1 MKNIVN
7 LILAF
12 ILLACMIFVVY
23 LIISSFFSWFKEINP
38 QLAIALITG
47 SSTIIVATLTV
58 VLGKY
63 YERLKEIE
71 SHHRARKVE
80 IYDEFLISVFKVF
93 YEDDSNFDLVKFL
106 QEWQR
111 KIIMWASPSV
121 IKAFIDWKIHLAKS
135 PPNAKTFFLMEDL
148 FKAMRKDIGLSNKN
162 LDKGA
167 FSHFIMKEADLFLA
181 LSKENPNITLAEIS
195 EVEKVLEYQKH
206 T

>member
-1 MKNIVN
+1 MKNILN
-7 LILAF
+7 LILGF
-12 ILLACMIFVVY
+12 ILLAGMIFGVY
-23 LIISSFFSWFKEINP
+23 LIISSIFSWFKDINP

-63 YERLKEIE
+63 FERLKEID
-71 SHHRARKVE
+71 SHHRTKKVE

-93 YEDDSNFDLVKFL
+93 FDNDPEFDLVKFL

-111 KIIMWASPSV
+111 KIIMWASPNV
-121 IKAFIDWKIHLAKS
+121 IKAFVDWKIHLAKS
-135 PPNAKTFFLMEDL
+135 PPNAQTLFLMENL

-167 FSHFIMKEADLFLA
+167 FSHFILKESELFLSLA
-181 LSKENPNITLAEIS
+181 KINPDITFEEIS
-195 EVEKVLEYQKH
+195 KIEKDINS
-206 T
+206 TS